1 VGRIGQRISTGSGCA
16 GVPHEVFISYA
27 THDKTTADAICA
39 TLEARKIR
47 CWIAPRDILPG
58 MNYAVALMNAI
69 TASRIMVL
77 VFSSKA
83 DRSPHTLREV
93 ERAVNQCLTVIPF
106 RIENIEPSPGMGY
119 YIGSSHWLDAFPPPL
134 EPHLARLADTVE
146 LFLSQKPATDAA
158 EAGKASLPAVATTAP
173 RIHYPEPPETVS
185 PGPPP
190 FASVYRRWAAYIIDL
205 FIISFLWIVLLFG
218 TVTAG
223 IVLFGLQT
231 WNEMTFWT
239 PGVPNSL
246 GNAIFFGSLVV
257 SYVGYFVLMEMK
269 WAFLPGAS
277 VGKYALGMRVVDS
290 QYRRISL
297 EKALIRGILKSTPLI
312 IASVAIPFTEKHQA
326 LHDRISDTVVV
337 KKPLLTGR

>member
-1 VGRIGQRISTGSGCA
+1 
-16 GVPHEVFISYA
+16 
-27 THDKTTADAICA
+27 
-39 TLEARKIR
+39 
-47 CWIAPRDILPG
+47 
-58 MNYAVALMNAI
+58 
-69 TASRIMVL
+69 
-77 VFSSKA
+77 
-83 DRSPHTLREV
+83 
-93 ERAVNQCLTVIPF
+93 
-106 RIENIEPSPGMGY
+106 
-119 YIGSSHWLDAFPPPL
+119 
-134 EPHLARLADTVE
+134 
-146 LFLSQKPATDAA
+146 
-158 EAGKASLPAVATTAP
+158 
-173 RIHYPEPPETVS
+173 
-185 PGPPP
+185 
-190 FASVYRRWAAYIIDL
+190 
-205 FIISFLWIVLLFG
+205 
-218 TVTAG
+218 VTAG